1 MTGGRTR
8 ILNSQTLINNGISRF
23 FLFFFLKELHGEK
36 CQSFLDRRKEF
47 EANLKTDCELHS
59 NVICVMKLHI
69 LRIESV
75 IYF

>member
-1 MTGGRTR
+1 MARNVSLSLIEGRNLKR
-8 ILNSQTLINNGISRF
+8 I
-23 FLFFFLKELHGEK
+23 
-36 CQSFLDRRKEF
+36 
-47 EANLKTDCELHS
+47 NLKTDCELHS